1 MKNEEIK
8 NEELEVKASETQ
20 QEAEVKEEVKNEEQ
34 QAPVEEPKEEAKAE
48 PEKKPKKG
56 IWGHIKAGAQW
67 VYDHR
72 GIVLAGVGFAAGAA
86 VVGTCEYEKG
96 RADQASYM
104 TRNGQQDQ
112 QALPD
117 NSNSD
122 EAESDEIEDAEFQE
136 IKTSDEQS
144 EE

>member
-8 NEELEVKASETQ
+8 ETKELEKASETQ
-20 QEAEVKEEVKNEEQ
+20 QEAEVKEEVKEEEAPKEEQ
-34 QAPVEEPKEEAKAE
+34 KEEAKAE
-48 PEKKPKKG
+48 PEKPKKKG

-72 GIVLAGVGFAAGAA
+72 GLVLAGVGFAAGAA

-104 TRNGQQDQ
+104 TRNGQGQ
-112 QALPD
+112 QEALPD
-117 NSNSD
+117 NNSD
-122 EAESDEIEDAEFQE
+122 EAESEVIEDAEFKE
-136 IKTSDEQS
+136 IETTDESQP
-144 EE
+144 E

>member
-8 NEELEVKASETQ
+8 KEELNEESKAQETE
-20 QEAEVKEEVKNEEQ
+20 QETKNEEPKQ
-34 QAPVEEPKEEAKAE
+34 QAPAEEQKEEQKEAE
-48 PEKKPKKG
+48 PAKKPKKG

-117 NSNSD
+117 NQ
-122 EAESDEIEDAEFQE
+122 AEESEVIEDAEFHE
-136 IKTSDEQS
+136 IETSDEQS

>member
-8 NEELEVKASETQ
+8 ETKELEKASETQ
-20 QEAEVKEEVKNEEQ
+20 QEAEVKEEVKEEEAPKEEQ
-34 QAPVEEPKEEAKAE
+34 KEEAKAE

-56 IWGHIKAGAQW
+56 IWGHIKSGAKW

-96 RADQASYM
+96 RADQANYM
-104 TRNGQQDQ
+104 ARNNGQQDQ
-112 QALPD
+112 PQLPD
-117 NSNSD
+117 NSD
-122 EAESDEIEDAEFQE
+122 EATEEIEDVEFKE
-136 IKTSDEQS
+136 IETTDESQP
-144 EE
+144 E